1 MQKNQPEQIRAIDG
15 LDQVRRDGWMDEDE
29 ACGSACT
36 DVQVVYRTGQDQ
48 DITLHRG
55 DGSPLSGKLVAVS
68 PVRISA
74 FFNALLKHN
83 GGSVV

>member
-48 DITLHRG
+48 DITLHLG
-55 DGSPLSGKLVAVS
+55 DGSRVPYQASLWLSRQYAS
-68 PVRISA
+68 PPFSTP
-74 FFNALLKHN
+74 F
-83 GGSVV
+83 